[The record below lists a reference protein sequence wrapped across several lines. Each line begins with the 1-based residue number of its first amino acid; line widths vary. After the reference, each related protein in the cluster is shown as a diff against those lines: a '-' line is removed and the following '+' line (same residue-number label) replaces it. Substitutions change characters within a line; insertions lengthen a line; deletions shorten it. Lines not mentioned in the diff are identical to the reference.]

1 MQHIEKL
8 GIKMSQKW
16 ENAPVMYT
24 VAQVRFNQILSIESF
39 VPNIQEKLRTI
50 GFPDYKKEI
59 ENTFNIA
66 FSQPENNTPVVQ
78 AVNRFIFG
86 DINGTSGFTLESN
99 ALSFQTTE
107 YDVFDT
113 FLNKFLTVLSVVNDN
128 VNLSFIERVGIRH
141 IDAIIPQPEEAL
153 GDYLVPEVL
162 GLTYKL
168 NGNLSHSYTE
178 TLSTNEAGGLIARV
192 VIQSANLNLP
202 PELAQTSY
210 PLNSKFSSFNGL
222 HAIIDTDGYSES
234 RMGFDNEVISKKL
247 IDLHEEIAK
256 SFKSVCTPHA
266 LKVWQFGVTHE

>member
-1 MQHIEKL
+1 MQYLGKL

>member
-1 MQHIEKL
+1 MQHIGKL
-8 GIKMSQKW
+8 GIKMSHKW
-16 ENAPVMYT
+16 INAPVMYT

-39 VPNIQEKLRTI
+39 VPNIQEKLRAI

-66 FSQPENNTPVVQ
+66 FGQPENNPPIVQ

-86 DINGTSGFTLESN
+86 DVDGTSGFTLESN

-107 YDVFDT
+107 YDVFET
-113 FLNKFLTVLSVVNDN
+113 FLSQFLTVLSVVNDN

-141 IDAIIPQPEEAL
+141 IDAVIPQPEETL
-153 GDYLVPEVL
+153 GDYLLPEVL
-162 GLTYKL
+162 GLTYIL

-178 TLSTNEAGGLIARV
+178 TLSANEAGGLIARV
-192 VIQSANLNLP
+192 VIQNAKLNLP

-210 PLNSKFSSFNGL
+210 PVNSKFSSFNGL

-234 RMGFDNEVISKKL
+234 RMPFDNEVISKKL

-256 SFKSVCTPHA
+256 SFKSVSTPHA